1 MGKQSNS
8 KDLRRQIRNV
18 LQEEAKTIAASEV
31 GAQVQKDLLE
41 AQNKRLDQIE
51 EFCKGQLE
59 KQDKRARD
67 VQGFL
72 VGIVKNHLQESLND
86 MDLTIESLVE
96 VLTESGIVISDV
108 QEKIRAKKPQIQARR
123 QEAAA
128 EAMKKEMEERAKQ
141 SQDEQQTKTEQPVEE
156 SKSAET
162 V

>member
-31 GAQVQKDLLE
+31 AAQVQKDLLE

-96 VLTESGIVISDV
+96 VLTESGIAISDV

-141 SQDEQQTKTEQPVEE
+141 SQDEQQTKTEPSVEE

>member
-31 GAQVQKDLLE
+31 AAQVQKDLLE

-86 MDLTIESLVE
+86 MDLTIESLGRSVDG
-96 VLTESGIVISDV
+96 VWHCYFG
-108 QEKIRAKKPQIQARR
+108 RAGKDSRK
-123 QEAAA
+123 EAAD
-128 EAMKKEMEERAKQ
+128 
-141 SQDEQQTKTEQPVEE
+141 SGPQTG
-156 SKSAET
+156 SRC
-162 V
+162 